1 MSSQPQT
8 KATPTFHPFPSL
20 PPELRLQI
28 WSLCLSQPRTIA
40 ITCKRATDPTRHM
53 PKFYAESFSTD
64 SPPPALLHVN
74 CEARWLA
81 LGVYTAYF
89 RTESHN
95 QKQNETE
102 TETQTDEKEKT
113 NAGVYIDFAKDVLRL
128 REDVLGYIPSRELH
142 CIASMVVE
150 IGDIEYFGHFC
161 MDTLLQMPKL
171 TSLDLE
177 VQLGE
182 TGRGYVSWGE
192 RVDTGVGIAAEGA
205 FDRGVRRERVIRV
218 LETEFLDARRRESGW
233 DCPFVR
239 IFGMGEG
246 GGVLGVIQG
255 GRLDEIEE

>member
-1 MSSQPQT
+1 
-8 KATPTFHPFPSL
+8 
-20 PPELRLQI
+20 
-28 WSLCLSQPRTIA
+28 
-40 ITCKRATDPTRHM
+40 M

-64 SPPPALLHVN
+64 TPPPALLHVN
-74 CEARWLA
+74 REARWLA

-89 RTESHN
+89 
-95 QKQNETE
+95 QTE
-102 TETQTDEKEKT
+102 TGIETDEKEKKAH
-113 NAGVYIDFAKDVLRL
+113 AGIYIDFAKDILRL
-128 REDVLGYIPSRELH
+128 REDVLGYIPSQELH

-161 MDTLLQMPKL
+161 MDILLKMPRL

-218 LETEFLDARRRESGW
+218 LETEFLDARRRESAW

-246 GGVLGVIQG
+246 GGVLGVIKG
-255 GRLDEIEE
+255 GEVG